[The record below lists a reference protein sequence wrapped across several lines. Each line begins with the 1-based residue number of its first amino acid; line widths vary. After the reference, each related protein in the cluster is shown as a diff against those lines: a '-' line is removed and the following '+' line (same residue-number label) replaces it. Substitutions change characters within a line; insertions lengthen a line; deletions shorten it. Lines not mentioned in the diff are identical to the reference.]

1 MTTTYAGFHEGLFCA
16 VHEFTK
22 ENRTIHVVA
31 GKKGTLTWSVNRF
44 WVETIS
50 SLTHH
55 HPVLQDED
63 SPVTDCPWLEAPC
76 YCDGWETEA
85 DQYLTDT
92 GEVDWDMLITMYGVV
107 FP

>member
-44 WVETIS
+44 WAEVFGTGLVKTAEDFGLAAAD
-50 SLTHH
+50 LT
-55 HPVLQDED
+55 PAAYKKM
-63 SPVTDCPWLEAPC
+63 LEQKA
-76 YCDGWETEA
+76 A
-85 DQYLTDT
+85 RAAA
-92 GEVDWDMLITMYGVV
+92 
-107 FP
+107 